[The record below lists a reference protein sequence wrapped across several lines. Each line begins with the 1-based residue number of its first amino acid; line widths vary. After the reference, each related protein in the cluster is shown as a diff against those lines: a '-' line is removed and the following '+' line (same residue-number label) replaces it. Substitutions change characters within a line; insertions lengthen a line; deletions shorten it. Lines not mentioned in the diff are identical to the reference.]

1 MITPTNSSS
10 LVKALSVSLGL
21 LSLLPIRAAADTILF
36 NDLTDN
42 LTVTDTSGRSTSRA
56 CVLLTDREQCTVS
69 WLAPTGVVSAD
80 GGPVGSF
87 NIFDNPTSSHVSDQM
102 IWDFGFTVG
111 TATWGGTATF
121 WSDLD
126 NGVGLTALATGTPP
140 LFETGAVQNVG
151 GVNWHLANGGTVTDT
166 IQFASDPAEVP
177 EPATLPL
184 VGLELAGLGF
194 IIRKKSWQ
202 RLQR

>member
-42 LTVTDTSGRSTSRA
+42 LTVTDTTGGRVTSSA

-69 WLAPTGVVSAD
+69 WVAPTGVVSAD

-87 NIFDNPTSSHVSDQM
+87 NIFDNPTSSYVSDEM
-102 IWDFGFTVG
+102 RWDFGFT
-111 TATWGGTATF
+111 GGTATF

>member
-21 LSLLPIRAAADTILF
+21 LSLLPIRASAATILF

-42 LTVTDTSGRSTSRA
+42 LTVTDTTGGRVTSSA

-69 WLAPTGVVSAD
+69 WVAPTGVVSVD
-80 GGPVGSF
+80 GGPIGSF
-87 NIFDNPTSSHVSDQM
+87 NIFDKPTSSYVSDEM
-102 IWDFGFTVG
+102 IWDFGFT
-111 TATWGGTATF
+111 GGTATF

-126 NGVGLTALATGTPP
+126 TGVGLTALTTNNSP

-184 VGLELAGLGF
+184 LGLGLAGLGF